1 MSEGVYKPTAHLLSE
16 KGYTSLSMAT
26 WRLRVDRV
34 GDRCLTSRVVNV
46 DVHSK
51 MECNVKCALINA
63 NLLKYLFNLSV

>member
-26 WRLRVDRV
+26 WRLSGDRV
-34 GDRCLTSRVVNV
+34 GDRCLKLQVLNV
-46 DVHSK
+46 DVRRK

-63 NLLKYLFNLSV
+63 NLLKSLFNMAV